1 MHPNT
6 EQLFGTIEVLSQH
19 DSLPFL
25 WNTET
30 QGEFDIWNL
39 LASEGFVKATDPELV
54 LTHWQNMEQW
64 GAPTDL
70 TDYEYAS
77 PRSERKDDDWNDA
90 IALERKALYQ
100 QLQQRLNL
108 CLTELEAYT
117 LAIPGARHF
126 EWDHPNFFVS
136 IIVGKTSDHQWL
148 CLAPTVPDQM
158 GIQKRGHTVEGQT
171 PEITN
176 LSQGQTDSSDISQTL
191 SILGQLK
198 PLRMCGYHHGGY
210 DYEYDHQIVQSIAA
224 SKNQAI
230 TQALNVAQM
239 VIRSQTDLLV
249 QNNPNHKNVIQ
260 FMDQSLGDRHCLSI
274 SFWDLHYAYEI
285 GQTPSGDWVGV
296 RFFAEFE
303 YNP

>member
-1 MHPNT
+1 
-6 EQLFGTIEVLSQH
+6 
-19 DSLPFL
+19 
-25 WNTET
+25 
-30 QGEFDIWNL
+30 
-39 LASEGFVKATDPELV
+39 
-54 LTHWQNMEQW
+54 MEQW

-100 QLQQRLNL
+100 KLQQYFSLH
-108 CLTELEAYT
+108 LTELQAYT

-136 IIVGKTSDHQWL
+136 IIVGKTSAHQWL

-158 GIQKRGHTVEGQT
+158 GIQKRGHAVAANQT
-171 PEITN
+171 PETAN
-176 LSQGQTDSSDISQTL
+176 LSKGQTGSSGISQTL

-198 PLRMCGYHHGGY
+198 PLRMYGYHHGGY
-210 DYEYDHQIVQSIAA
+210 NYEYDHQIVQSVGEG
-224 SKNQAI
+224 KNQAI
-230 TQALNVAQM
+230 AQALNAAQM
-239 VIRSQTDLLV
+239 VIRSQTDLPV
-249 QNNPNHKNVIQ
+249 QNNPSNKNVIQ

-296 RFFAEFE
+296 RFFVEFE

>member
-6 EQLFGTIEVLSQH
+6 EQLFGTIEVLCQH
-19 DSLPFL
+19 EYTPFL

-30 QGEFDIWNL
+30 KGEFDVWNL
-39 LASEGFVKATDPELV
+39 LASEGFVKTTDPELV
-54 LTHWQNMEQW
+54 LTHWQNIEQW

-70 TDYEYAS
+70 TDYEYA
-77 PRSERKDDDWNDA
+77 PLRSERKDNDWNDA

-108 CLTELEAYT
+108 HLTELQAYT

-126 EWDHPNFFVS
+126 DWDHPNFFVS
-136 IIVGKTSDHQWL
+136 IIVGKTSNHQWL

-158 GIQKRGHTVEGQT
+158 GLQKRSHAVADRT

-176 LSQGQTDSSDISQTL
+176 LRDGQTINSDICKTL
-191 SILGQLK
+191 PILSQLK

-210 DYEYDHQIVQSIAA
+210 NYKYNHQIVQSVAED
-224 SKNQAI
+224 KNQAI
-230 TQALNVAQM
+230 AQALNEAQM
-239 VIRSQTDLLV
+239 VIRSQADLPV
-249 QNNPNHKNVIQ
+249 PNNPNNKNVIQ
-260 FMDQSLGDRHCLSI
+260 FIDRNLGDRHCVSI

-285 GQTPSGDWVGV
+285 GQTSSGDWVGV